1 MKLRKKPVIIATVS
15 ALAIS
20 GSIFVN
26 STYASQATKQLKAMY
41 NNIKVIYNN
50 QEVTV
55 DASQEPFMVNG
66 TTYIPLRMMGDV
78 FDKKVTWDNTNKI
91 VNVAD
96 KTTQVPQTTVDTLN
110 SQIQNLQL
118 QLNTATA
125 QNTTKDTTIAQLQ
138 AQITSLNTQITDLK
152 NNSTSSNSNSTTLN
166 KLQTT
171 LNNSYADYKG
181 TSANIELTG
190 NSDKLKVNIKVTE
203 SVWNDLSTSNRRT
216 LLQNIVDAIH
226 DNSTYDDATVTG
238 TVVNKNS
245 VKLLTFSTNSS
256 NSIIIGSNV
265 DLSTVQTTLNK
276 DFGTYKGVKL
286 SIELSNDND
295 EEIVFRIYANKGD
308 WNSLTSY
315 QTNTLFNSVAEE
327 IDSAYSNMNKKIYG
341 FVYDSSNKT
350 SILERYNG
358 S

>member
-15 ALAIS
+15 ALAVS

-91 VNVAD
+91 VNVVD
-96 KTTQVPQTTVDTLN
+96 KTAQVPQTTVDTLN
-110 SQIQNLQL
+110 AQIQSLQL
-118 QLNTATA
+118 QLSTATTQSTA
-125 QNTTKDTTIAQLQ
+125 KDTTISQLQ
-138 AQITSLNTQITDLK
+138 AQITSLNNQITDLK
-152 NNSTSSNSNSTTLN
+152 NDSTSSSSSTTLT

-171 LNNSYADYKG
+171 INNAYADYKG
-181 TSANIELTG
+181 TGATIELTG
-190 NSDKLKVNIKVTE
+190 NSSKVKVNVKVTE
-203 SVWNDLSTSNRRT
+203 SVWTDLSTANRRT

-226 DNSTYDDATVTG
+226 DNSTYDDATVSG

-245 VKLLTFSTNSS
+245 VKLLTFTTNSS
-256 NSIIIGSNV
+256 DTVVIGSTT
-265 DLSTVQTTLNK
+265 DLSTVQSTLNS
-276 DFGTYKGVKL
+276 DFATYKGVKL

-295 EEIVFRIYANKGD
+295 EEIVFRIYVNKSD

-315 QTNTLFNSVAEE
+315 QSSALFSSIAEE
-327 IDSAYSNMNKKIYG
+327 IDNAYSNMDKDIYG

-350 SILERYNG
+350 SILDRYNG